1 MVRPFDRQMG
11 RRDTHRRHDRVQRVD
26 PTRYGRSSAFR
37 RAASGPDLPPH
48 GRRSHRLHDHS
59 RGSGDLHEAVD
70 ERARLHAHG
79 RRAPRVLVR
88 RKQQGSSRRP
98 HQGLDAAADE
108 ETEMT
113 TIPKSL
119 AISVGLF
126 ALGVATTACSSSK
139 PTPPQR
145 PVLELWGE
153 LKPVVSVK
161 ELMRDMLDPAS
172 DYVFEAVKTVVTKE
186 GIIETEPKTD
196 KDWEKI
202 RIGAVTLA
210 EGAYLL
216 KIPRPFAPAGD
227 ENNSTGPD
235 STELSPAQIKAKL
248 EADPVLWNAKIEA
261 LRNVGLEV
269 LDIVKRKDV
278 KELWDAG
285 ENLDQACE
293 SCHLIYWYPGDK
305 ALLERLDRS
314 LEKLSGQ
321 QGDKTGRRGTPGQPP
336 K

>member
-1 MVRPFDRQMG
+1 
-11 RRDTHRRHDRVQRVD
+11 
-26 PTRYGRSSAFR
+26 
-37 RAASGPDLPPH
+37 
-48 GRRSHRLHDHS
+48 
-59 RGSGDLHEAVD
+59 
-70 ERARLHAHG
+70 
-79 RRAPRVLVR
+79 
-88 RKQQGSSRRP
+88 
-98 HQGLDAAADE
+98 
-108 ETEMT
+108 MT
-113 TIPKSL
+113 SNPKFL

-126 ALGVATTACSSSK
+126 ALGAATTTCSSSK
-139 PTPPQR
+139 PTAAQR
-145 PVLELWGE
+145 PVPELWGE

-172 DYVFEAVKTVVTKE
+172 DYVFDAVKTVVSKE
-186 GIIETEPKTD
+186 GIVETVPKTD

-227 ENNSTGPD
+227 ENNSTGAD
-235 STELSPAQIKAKL
+235 ASELSPAQIKAKL

-278 KELWDAG
+278 NELWDAG
-285 ENLDQACE
+285 YNLDQACE

-305 ALLERLDRS
+305 ALLEKLDRR
-314 LEKLSGQ
+314 LEDLYGLRP
-321 QGDKTGRRGTPGQPP
+321 GRTGQPAMPSHSP

>member
-1 MVRPFDRQMG
+1 M
-11 RRDTHRRHDRVQRVD
+11 
-26 PTRYGRSSAFR
+26 
-37 RAASGPDLPPH
+37 
-48 GRRSHRLHDHS
+48 
-59 RGSGDLHEAVD
+59 
-70 ERARLHAHG
+70 
-79 RRAPRVLVR
+79 
-88 RKQQGSSRRP
+88 
-98 HQGLDAAADE
+98 
-108 ETEMT
+108 
-113 TIPKSL
+113 
-119 AISVGLF
+119 AIGVGLF
-126 ALGVATTACSSSK
+126 ALGVLTTACSSSK
-139 PTPPQR
+139 PTSAPR
-145 PVLELWGE
+145 PVPDLWGE

-172 DYVFEAVKTVVTKE
+172 DYIFDAVKTEVTKN
-186 GIIETEPKTD
+186 GVVETEPKTD
-196 KDWEKI
+196 ADWEKI

-210 EGAYLL
+210 EGVYLL

-227 ENNSTGPD
+227 ENNSAGPD

-248 EADPVLWNAKIEA
+248 DADPVLWNAKIEA

-305 ALLERLDRS
+305 ALLNKLDRR
-314 LEKLSGQ
+314 LEELRQ
-321 QGDKTGRRGTPGQPP
+321 RNDNTPRRAMPGEPP